1 MVALGA
7 LPALC
12 LLQSPAAPALCCCPC
27 AAAPVCASSTVPSLL
42 PHRVPG
48 VPSSVLSCTASHRAV
63 PESGIPHPPTH
74 LPGPSPALAGLVS
87 AAQGGGLVPGQHR
100 ATACAPGTVSLLSD
114 GSTQGQLRAQPWFCR
129 VLAVFCGAVGSA
141 HVALWCPVTCP
152 VLNLIVPLCGWHWV
166 MCVCVAVVSPG
177 CARVWPQMQVQLPG
191 SSGDSSVCRGG
202 WSQVRDLGVMLRDV
216 GDEMWLSPAAKSRPP
231 LVCKR
236 PPGRAQ
242 RWEWD
247 LEQPLL
253 WGALGQRSRGCVGTV
268 LLPGGRRGAGLPRC
282 CCIAAPSR
290 ERSWEGR
297 GCCIAGLRLE
307 LCKWRCVGAAAMLWS
322 GARRALRSTRPSS
335 HLFLPRFVLL
345 ECFFHSSRCCLPGPI
360 EAATSFFFLQ
370 EKG

>member
-1 MVALGA
+1 M
-7 LPALC
+7 
-12 LLQSPAAPALCCCPC
+12 
-27 AAAPVCASSTVPSLL
+27 
-42 PHRVPG
+42 
-48 VPSSVLSCTASHRAV
+48 
-63 PESGIPHPPTH
+63 
-74 LPGPSPALAGLVS
+74 
-87 AAQGGGLVPGQHR
+87 
-100 ATACAPGTVSLLSD
+100 
-114 GSTQGQLRAQPWFCR
+114 
-129 VLAVFCGAVGSA
+129 
-141 HVALWCPVTCP
+141 
-152 VLNLIVPLCGWHWV
+152 
-166 MCVCVAVVSPG
+166 AVVSSG

-191 SSGDSSVCRGG
+191 CSGDSSVCQGG
-202 WSQVRDLGVMLRDV
+202 WSWVRVSGVMLRDV

-360 EAATSFFFLQ
+360 EAATSFNSGEGLRFLSGRGCWSLAVRP
-370 EKG
+370 EASPAVTVEGMSTRRAALSPCVPRTVSVLAAV

>member
-1 MVALGA
+1 MVLQGPGRV
-7 LPALC
+7 LWGCGLC
-12 LLQSPAAPALCCCPC
+12 SRGS
-27 AAAPVCASSTVPSLL
+27 V
-42 PHRVPG
+42 VPG
-48 VPSSVLSCTASHRAV
+48 
-63 PESGIPHPPTH
+63 
-74 LPGPSPALAGLVS
+74 
-87 AAQGGGLVPGQHR
+87 
-100 ATACAPGTVSLLSD
+100 D
-114 GSTQGQLRAQPWFCR
+114 
-129 VLAVFCGAVGSA
+129 
-141 HVALWCPVTCP
+141 